1 MQVELVDIV
10 DRLSDVRNES
20 QHDLSAVLGGTD
32 DQRHGV
38 GDLVKINGSGDHV
51 TSTPLSAKQ
60 KEYCTQMFSFLPSV
74 TPLLPHFSQVET
86 AAAHLCRRCLVV
98 GNTKPNKPLNDQSF
112 SGLLS

>member
-10 DRLSDVRNES
+10 DRLSDVGNEGL
-20 QHDLSAVLGGTD
+20 HDLSAVLGGTD

-38 GDLVKINGSGDHV
+38 GDLVKINGAGDHV

-74 TPLLPHFSQVET
+74 TPLLPHFSQVRQRRHIC
-86 AAAHLCRRCLVV
+86 AAAVSLWAI
-98 GNTKPNKPLNDQSF
+98 PNQTSR
-112 SGLLS
+112 